1 MDFIVRIQGLQH
13 ISEEI
18 FSNLDHTHL
27 VKCKNVNKFWKSSID
42 YIWLRK
48 CLRKGLLTK
57 KLQLIWTKL
66 IQLKSPYVWD
76 KTMFYLIDIHEK
88 ELANHTPIQMALYY
102 LDLEMIRFAAPLLDN
117 PNEAFPVGWAP
128 IQVAAKRK
136 YKQILKK
143 IAPQAD
149 NLFGIVWNMESPY
162 GMTPTERMIFED
174 FELRLIFQ
182 YKLGIDE

>member
-1 MDFIVRIQGLQH
+1 MSFQLVCKSWSTGLQH

-18 FSNLDHTHL
+18 FLNLDHTHL

-76 KTMFYLIDIHEK
+76 KTMFYLREMHEK

-117 PNEAFPVGWAP
+117 PNESFPVGWTP

-136 YKQILKK
+136 YKQILKI
-143 IAPQAD
+143 IAPLAG
-149 NLFGIVWNMESPY
+149 NPYAPAPY

-174 FELRLIFQ
+174 FELWLIFQ